1 MKLRIIF
8 ILFAL
13 ISVAPIERLKA
24 QDQGPV
30 TINDEIFNV
39 PKIFRNSDGTLGH
52 GVDKP
57 FTLEKK
63 SKVSLT
69 VASNKQHPT
78 LNIYVL
84 DTDNYAKY
92 QASGSL
98 INLNS
103 INNLTKT
110 KTLGFKSNEELV
122 PGKYVLIIRWAE
134 APLFATAPA
143 VGLKLIAQE
152 IAPKVQ
158 KPSITPTVSFWK
170 KIF

>member
-1 MKLRIIF
+1 MKLKISL
-8 ILFAL
+8 ILFA
-13 ISVAPIERLKA
+13 IFSMGTFQVVKA
-24 QDQGPV
+24 RDQGPV
-30 TINDEIFNV
+30 TLNDEIFNV
-39 PKIFRNSDGTLGH
+39 PGPNKRATTQ
-52 GVDKP
+52 GVEKP

-69 VASNKQHPT
+69 LASNKQHPT
-78 LNIYVL
+78 LNVYVL
-84 DTDNYAKY
+84 DADNYAKY
-92 QASGSL
+92 QDSGSL

-103 INNLTKT
+103 INRLTKT
-110 KTLGFKSNEELV
+110 KTLGFHSSEELT

-134 APLFATAPA
+134 TPLFVTAPA